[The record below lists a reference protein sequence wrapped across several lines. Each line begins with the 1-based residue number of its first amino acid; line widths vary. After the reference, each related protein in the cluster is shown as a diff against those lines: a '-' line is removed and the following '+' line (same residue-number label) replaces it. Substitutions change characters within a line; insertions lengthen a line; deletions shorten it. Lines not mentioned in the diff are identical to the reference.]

1 MSRPAQSLF
10 SGPFSGHDGDP
21 SGAVPRGRSRTRH
34 RNGRI
39 GRLADFSRDEE
50 GTLLVF
56 GIFAFLIIL
65 MVAGV
70 GIDLMRFERDRAT
83 LQYTLDRAALA
94 AADLDQP
101 LPPRDVVL
109 DYLRKAGLADYLT
122 GLTIDEGLGYR
133 TVSATAAIDVPTQF
147 MQMTGVDVLRA
158 PAATTAEE
166 RIDGVEIS
174 LVLDVSGS
182 MNWNRRLRNL
192 KIAAK
197 DFVDTM
203 IDNSPDGNLSISI
216 IPYATQVSLPD
227 EMISQFN
234 VSAEHSYSNCV
245 NFASADF
252 RSAAINPAAPL
263 QRTMHF
269 DPWYRFD
276 GRGSS
281 PMELIGMDR
290 GYDSSLPVC
299 EAMPNREILPL
310 SKDRATLKSYI
321 DNLWARGNTS
331 IDVGMKWG
339 AALLDP
345 SLRGV
350 VGGLIGA
357 GKVSPAFADR
367 PTDYDAGTTLKVIVL
382 MTDGQNTSQYYI
394 NNGYRSGES
403 NIWWNAEER
412 KYSVYTGLDDDDRDR
427 DGIYDEP
434 MFYWPF
440 NGTWR
445 DHAYG
450 NGTYEET
457 RTERVCRSYRRNGSC
472 RRYRT
477 VRTTVTVNEPGQ
489 ARVLSYPDLWA
500 YTTMRRVVERFYSPW
515 MGSSRAWNDWYY
527 AVRSYVPYSTK
538 DARTRSICN
547 AAKANGTI
555 VFTIGFEAP
564 ERGKAVLRDCASSDS
579 HFFDVR
585 GLEIA
590 DAFRSIASSI
600 RKLRL
605 TQ

>member
-1 MSRPAQSLF
+1 MSRSILF
-10 SGPFSGHDGDP
+10 SLSRAVRKHHGGPT
-21 SGAVPRGRSRTRH
+21 GARRGGCD
-34 RNGRI
+34 GRI
-39 GRLADFSRDEE
+39 TLRLLRFRRDEE
-50 GTLLVF
+50 GSLVLF
-56 GIFAFLIIL
+56 GLFAFVIIL
-65 MVAGV
+65 MVAGI
-70 GIDLMRFERDRAT
+70 GIDLMRFERDRSA

-101 LPPRDVVL
+101 RPPRDVVI
-109 DYLRKAGLADYLT
+109 DYLEKAGLAEYLT
-122 GLTIDEGLGYR
+122 SLKVEEGLGYR

-182 MNWNRRLRNL
+182 MNWNRRLSNL
-192 KIAAK
+192 KAAAK

-227 EMISQFN
+227 EMIAQFN
-234 VSAEHSYSNCV
+234 VSAEQSYSNCI
-245 NFASADF
+245 NFAASDFASA
-252 RSAAINPAAPL
+252 AIDPSAPL
-263 QRTMHF
+263 QGAMHF

-281 PMELIGMDR
+281 PMELIGLDN
-290 GYDSSLPVC
+290 GLDSSLPVC
-299 EAMPNREILPL
+299 EALPSREILPL
-310 SKDRATLKSYI
+310 SSDRATLKSYI

-350 VGGLIGA
+350 VGGLIGT
-357 GKVSPAFADR
+357 GKVSPAFANR

-394 NNGYRSGES
+394 NEGYRSGNS
-403 NIWWNAEER
+403 DIWWNAEEK
-412 KYSVYTGLDDDDRDR
+412 KYSVYTGTDRYDRDR

-440 NGTWR
+440 DDSWR

-450 NGTYEET
+450 NGSYEET
-457 RTERVCRSYRRNGSC
+457 RWERVCTSWDWRGRC
-472 RRYRT
+472 RRYDWEKVT
-477 VRTTVTVNEPGQ
+477 TTVEEPGT
-489 ARVLSYPDLWA
+489 AAPLTYPDLWA
-500 YTTMRRVVERFYSPW
+500 YTTMRRVVERFYRPW
-515 MGSSRAWNDWYY
+515 LGSSRAWNDWYY
-527 AVRSYVPYSTK
+527 AVRNYVPSTTK

-547 AAKANGTI
+547 AAKANGAI

-579 HFFDVR
+579 HFFDVQ